1 MPDLAG
7 AGRVLKRFRVARE
20 GQTVDGRALTR
31 LEIQQIADTYN
42 PSTTYGARVNVEH
55 ISGWSPEPPFNAYG
69 DIVLADAAEEN
80 GKLCLYNTISA
91 LPNLLALNKA
101 GQKIYPSIE
110 FYRDFAGTGKAYQV
124 GLGLTDTP
132 ASLGTEAIKFSSAN
146 PNLSRTLP
154 DTEICMFGTT
164 PAVPMAT
171 APLAVPATPIIEDK
185 TLFSQLK
192 ELLTPKAPTPP
203 AAPEDFNAT
212 VTQGLVTALHG
223 IANLGTKFTELSN
236 QFAAMGNPATTQ
248 SAVPAVPATQSTVN
262 TLPAE
267 KTAMS
272 NTPVSAEQQSVD
284 PLVALTQQ
292 MQQFSQQLQTL
303 AATPAN
309 PAPTHTGG
317 AGDVTPY

>member
-164 PAVPMAT
+164 PAVPTAT
-171 APLAVPATPIIEDK
+171 APLAVPATPTIEDK

-212 VTQGLVTALHG
+212 VTQGLVTALQG
-223 IANLGTKFTELSN
+223 IANLGGAVTELKN
-236 QFAAMGNPATTQ
+236 QLATMGTPATQ
-248 SAVPAVPATQSTVN
+248 PAAPAVPATQPTATTV
-262 TLPAE
+262 PAGQN
-267 KTAMS
+267 AMS
-272 NTPVSAEQQSVD
+272 TTPAPAEQQPVD
-284 PLVALTQQ
+284 PIVALTQQ

>member
-164 PAVPMAT
+164 PAVPTAT
-171 APLAVPATPIIEDK
+171 APLAVPATPTIEDK

-212 VTQGLVTALHG
+212 VTQGLVTALQG
-223 IANLGTKFTELSN
+223 IANLGGAVTELKN
-236 QFAAMGNPATTQ
+236 QLATMGT
-248 SAVPAVPATQSTVN
+248 PATQSVVPATSATQPTATTVSAGQN
-262 TLPAE
+262 
-267 KTAMS
+267 AMS
-272 NTPVSAEQQSVD
+272 TTPAPAEQQPVD
-284 PLVALTQQ
+284 PIVALTQQ

>member
-164 PAVPMAT
+164 PAVPTVT
-171 APLAVPATPIIEDK
+171 APLAVPATPTIEDK

-212 VTQGLVTALHG
+212 VTQGLVTALQG
-223 IANLGTKFTELSN
+223 IANLGGAVTELKN
-236 QFAAMGNPATTQ
+236 QLATMGTPATQ
-248 SAVPAVPATQSTVN
+248 PAAPAVPATQPTATTVSAGQN
-262 TLPAE
+262 
-267 KTAMS
+267 AMS
-272 NTPVSAEQQSVD
+272 TTPAPAEQQPVD
-284 PLVALTQQ
+284 PIVALTQQ

>member
-164 PAVPMAT
+164 PAVPTAT
-171 APLAVPATPIIEDK
+171 APLAVPATPTIEDK

-212 VTQGLVTALHG
+212 VTQGLVTALQG
-223 IANLGTKFTELSN
+223 IANLGGAVTELKN
-236 QFAAMGNPATTQ
+236 QLATMGTPATQ
-248 SAVPAVPATQSTVN
+248 PAAPAVPATQPTVN
-262 TLPAE
+262 SVPVE
-267 KTAMS
+267 QTAMS
-272 NTPVSAEQQSVD
+272 TTPAPAEQQPVD
-284 PLVALTQQ
+284 PIVALTQQ

>member
-164 PAVPMAT
+164 PAVPTAT
-171 APLAVPATPIIEDK
+171 APLAVPATPTIEDK

-212 VTQGLVTALHG
+212 VTQGLVTALQG
-223 IANLGTKFTELSN
+223 IANLGGAVTELKN
-236 QFAAMGNPATTQ
+236 QLATMGTPATQ
-248 SAVPAVPATQSTVN
+248 PAAPAVPATQPTATTVSAGQN
-262 TLPAE
+262 
-267 KTAMS
+267 AMS
-272 NTPVSAEQQSVD
+272 TTPAPAEQQPVD
-284 PLVALTQQ
+284 PIVALTQQ